1 MNENTKVPSL
11 RLLLLITHTKFA
23 EKASKM
29 FSRTEMPMH
38 YKMHAVGTA
47 SSEMMDILGL
57 GSSEKSLLASVL
69 PKSLADETLKK
80 LHKELRLG
88 SVNSGIAFTARLSG
102 VSKLIVKMYSRNDEI
117 ELEDRKDEIPL
128 TETNYSLIAAIV
140 NPGYS
145 EEVMNVAR
153 EAGAGGGSVMHS
165 RRIAD
170 ENAVTSWGLDIQEEK
185 EIVLI
190 VTDKDTKLPIMQAI
204 GKSCGIHSDAKGF
217 VLSLPIESVIGLGD

>member
-1 MNENTKVPSL
+1 MNTNAKVPAL
-11 RLLLLITHTKFA
+11 RLLMLITNTKFA
-23 EKASKM
+23 DKASKM
-29 FSRTEMPMH
+29 FSKTDMPMH

-57 GSSEKSLLASVL
+57 GSSDKSVLLSVL
-69 PKSLADETLKK
+69 PKSIADDTLKS
-80 LHKELRLG
+80 LHKELKLG

-102 VSKLIVKMYSRNDEI
+102 ISNLIVKMYSQNSET
-117 ELEDRKDEIPL
+117 EPNDRKDENPV

-153 EAGAGGGSVMHS
+153 AAGAGGGSVIHS

-170 ENAVTSWGLDIQEEK
+170 ENTITAWGLDIQEEK
-185 EIVLI
+185 EIVII

-217 VLSLPIESVIGLGD
+217 VLSLPIETVIGLGD